1 MLPDMKQVWQNN
13 LRRLV
18 SGLPDKK
25 QGWQTR
31 NESANQTCFETGS
44 FEMNLPD
51 QFLVFLELQGQRLYV
66 RLEKALYGLRR
77 APLAWH
83 RTLSDALSEFGGLPT
98 SETTVYRFEWGSS
111 FMLAL

>member
-51 QFLVFLELQGQRLYV
+51 QFLVFLELQGLHTDPEETGGWLNCLLPVLMAFLY
-66 RLEKALYGLRR
+66 KNLY
-77 APLAWH
+77 
-83 RTLSDALSEFGGLPT
+83 
-98 SETTVYRFEWGSS
+98 
-111 FMLAL
+111 